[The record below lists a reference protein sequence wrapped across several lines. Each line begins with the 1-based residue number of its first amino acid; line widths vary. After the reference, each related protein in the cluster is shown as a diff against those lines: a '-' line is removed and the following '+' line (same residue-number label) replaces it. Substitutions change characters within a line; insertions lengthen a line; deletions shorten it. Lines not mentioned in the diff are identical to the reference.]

1 MAALRS
7 AFDGVI
13 HGRVREGGA
22 GEGAEQHSENDA
34 RRLQMRVSEC
44 MRDLGEARAETLQLL
59 AVASFYRDDESAEHS
74 ETVGLIAGE
83 IAIRL
88 GLSAQSAA
96 NLREA
101 APLHDI
107 GKLAIPDSVLLHRD
121 TLSHEQE
128 IVMETHT
135 TLGARLLFGSRS
147 PVLQLAGTI
156 AESHHERWD
165 GMGYPKGLIGEDI
178 PLVGR
183 VVAVAD
189 AFDVLSRDQ
198 SEADASAVA
207 RALAAIE
214 HGAGAEFDPRVAS
227 AFLSTDRA
235 LAAAANEQPLQRPQ
249 HTLPLRARRIGPLPT
264 PTPASGRTH

>member
-1 MAALRS
+1 MAAFRS
-7 AFDGVI
+7 AFDGAI
-13 HGRVREGGA
+13 HGVARESSA
-22 GEGAEQHSENDA
+22 HVEAEQRFENES
-34 RRLQMRVSEC
+34 RRLEMRVAEC

-59 AVASFYRDDESAEHS
+59 AVASWYRDDESPEHT
-74 ETVGLIAGE
+74 ETVGLVAGE
-83 IAIRL
+83 VAMRL

-107 GKLAIPDSVLLHRD
+107 GKLAIPDSVLLNRRSL
-121 TLSHEQE
+121 TAEQE
-128 IVMETHT
+128 AVMETHT

-189 AFDVLSRDQ
+189 AFDTLTR
-198 SEADASAVA
+198 ERGEDATSTMAS
-207 RALAAIE
+207 ALAAIE
-214 HGAGAEFDPRVAS
+214 QGAGAEFDPRVAA

-235 LAAAANEQPLQRPQ
+235 VAAAASEQPPQRSESA
-249 HTLPLRARRIGPLPT
+249 LPRRARRHALRST
-264 PTPASGRTH
+264 PSPAAEPMY